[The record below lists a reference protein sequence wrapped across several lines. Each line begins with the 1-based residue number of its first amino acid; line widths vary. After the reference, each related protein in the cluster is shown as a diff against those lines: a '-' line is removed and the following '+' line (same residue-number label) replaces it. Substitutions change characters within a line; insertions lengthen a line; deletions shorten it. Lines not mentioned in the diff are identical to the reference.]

1 MALSP
6 GSKLGPYE
14 IIAAIGAGG
23 MGEVYRAKDTRLG
36 RDVAIKALPEA
47 LVKDAD
53 RLRRFEQEARTIA
66 ALKSEHWLTYQQGY
80 LSNARFTKD
89 LQTVVYSAQWES
101 NPLQIYTVR
110 IEFPQST
117 KVDLPSSTLLTLSTT
132 GDLQIAVNPIYNTNF
147 LSGTLAQAPMS
158 GGTPRFVENGVIA
171 ADYAPDGKTLAVSR
185 LANQKVQLEFPMG
198 KVIYTTSGYV
208 DYVRV
213 SPNGK
218 DIAFLEHPVFDDDRG
233 WVATIDEA
241 GNHKQLTK
249 EFSTLQGLAWSRGG
263 NEIWFTAIAADR
275 QLFGVSLAGKQREI
289 LTTPQGMR
297 LLDVAADGRVL
308 LCSEELRTEISGI
321 DPSTRKERRG
331 LEWFNG
337 SGLGDV
343 SADGKAILFGEGG
356 GPAGSL
362 YLVVYRKL
370 DGSAPTA
377 LGEGARPKLSPDG
390 TTAASPL
397 LLRPPQL
404 ALHPIGTG
412 ESRRL
417 PLGDIVSLAYVTW
430 FPDSQHVLLQASKE
444 GQPLRT
450 YEMDLQGGK
459 PQELGPADFTGVA
472 VAHDGKKIA
481 GHNGSGDPVV
491 FDRETQKVQLLR
503 GIGPHD
509 EIDKWTRDGQALLVT
524 TATPWEAQMYRV
536 EVASGKRTLLRK
548 VDLREK
554 AGSIFNVRA
563 YYVEDSKT
571 YVYNTW
577 RVLGSLYVVEGLE

>member
-171 ADYAPDGKTLAVSR
+171 VDYAPDGKTLAVSR

-459 PQELGPADFTGVA
+459 RQELGPADFTGVA

-577 RVLGSLYVVEGLE
+577 RVLGSLYVVEGL

>member
-1 MALSP
+1 
-6 GSKLGPYE
+6 
-14 IIAAIGAGG
+14 
-23 MGEVYRAKDTRLG
+23 
-36 RDVAIKALPEA
+36 
-47 LVKDAD
+47 
-53 RLRRFEQEARTIA
+53 
-66 ALKSEHWLTYQQGY
+66 
-80 LSNARFTKD
+80 
-89 LQTVVYSAQWES
+89 
-101 NPLQIYTVR
+101 
-110 IEFPQST
+110 
-117 KVDLPSSTLLTLSTT
+117 
-132 GDLQIAVNPIYNTNF
+132 
-147 LSGTLAQAPMS
+147 
-158 GGTPRFVENGVIA
+158 
-171 ADYAPDGKTLAVSR
+171 
-185 LANQKVQLEFPMG
+185 MG
-198 KVIYTTSGYV
+198 KVIYNTSGYI

-213 SPNGK
+213 SPSGK
-218 DIAFLEHPVFDDDRG
+218 ELAFLEHPVFDDDRG
-233 WVATIDEA
+233 WVATMDEA
-241 GNHKQLTK
+241 GKHKQLTK
-249 EFSTLQGLAWSRGG
+249 EFATVQGLAWSRGG
-263 NEIWFTAIAADR
+263 NEIWFTAGAADR

-417 PLGDIVSLAYVTW
+417 PLGDTVSLAYVTW